1 MDGRIQIDLDVACNP
16 LLFLHLCCAEK
27 CYSDFPVFVLF
38 SVTVVSLPSNYIFIS
53 TDSVDVSVLLGN
65 WCLCVI

>member
-16 LLFLHLCCAEK
+16 LLFLHLCCAE
-27 CYSDFPVFVLF
+27 CSSDFPVFVLF

-65 WCLCVI
+65 